1 MNTPIEPISDGI
13 KSGRSTFLVSG
24 RNLRDLAFCP
34 TTQKLR
40 PLLEILRFVL
50 RELFGIALITYD
62 RAAGFDNQSAV
73 GEDVRDL
80 QTIETAFAAH
90 NLTDI
95 PQDERE
101 VSQVMRGISEICR
114 FNTGGMKWS
123 DGKTMRLCFLLDFAE
138 HLIPCGQGASH
149 TDSEIVS
156 IELATMMSQS
166 LALRSSGNI
175 IIFQTQDPGKIDSLV
190 RSVLSPIH
198 LPQPAKAEKIIFL
211 KAAMALYERAKFE
224 DGQTIE
230 SIAFLTSNTPNRGL
244 ESLLRASHRS
254 GRPIS
259 AKELVAQK
267 SRDVQAYS
275 EETLTAL
282 DTSRVSI
289 DTQLQGINSS
299 HPQKILARLA
309 QLLADG
315 NPYMPSNILLVG
327 PPGTG
332 KTEMSLVVA
341 KQARVPA
348 YQMNSPKGGV
358 VGETERKSSLQQR
371 VLVES
376 APNLSFVDEVTEV
389 LPLERSDFNGD
400 SGATNAVSAALLTAL
415 ADESRRGRLLFVG
428 TTNCVWRIGSAML
441 SRFILI
447 PVLHPLDRDYPAI
460 IIATALRVGN
470 VTTELSDLD
479 PVIVAAADIFAK
491 LGANPRHIRSALS
504 NALLLKGE
512 LNPHAILF
520 AAQDC
525 MISGDRDSAIY
536 SDLWAVSACTSKSY
550 FPWADCLNSY
560 PFPPHL
566 QGLVD
571 PQTGDIDRVELQL
584 RIQKYK
590 SHANV

>member
-1 MNTPIEPISDGI
+1 
-13 KSGRSTFLVSG
+13 
-24 RNLRDLAFCP
+24 
-34 TTQKLR
+34 
-40 PLLEILRFVL
+40 
-50 RELFGIALITYD
+50 
-62 RAAGFDNQSAV
+62 
-73 GEDVRDL
+73 
-80 QTIETAFAAH
+80 
-90 NLTDI
+90 
-95 PQDERE
+95 
-101 VSQVMRGISEICR
+101 MRGISEICR